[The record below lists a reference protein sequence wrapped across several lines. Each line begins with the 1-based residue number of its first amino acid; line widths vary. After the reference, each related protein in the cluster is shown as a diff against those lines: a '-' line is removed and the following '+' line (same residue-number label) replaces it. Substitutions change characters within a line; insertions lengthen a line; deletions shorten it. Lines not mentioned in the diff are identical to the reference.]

1 MDLELAL
8 PGDSPFGNVGRP
20 LTLFEGY
27 KEWAAGDDAKALN
40 EAAHSTSDFA
50 TYLGG
55 VLRKR
60 FYDVFKAR
68 TTDWTKYA
76 QKVNLNDFRSTDAA
90 VGLTEFSDLL
100 EVAEEGEYKYGT
112 LGERSG
118 PTVRLR
124 TYGRLMQMTRQL
136 LINDD
141 MGLLQRVPTAMARA
155 ARRTL
160 QDDVLSVLIDNP
172 DAHDGNPLFSVAHG
186 NTGTAALSEAALE
199 AAILAVMTQT
209 NEDGKPL
216 AVDMNSLTLTVP
228 TSLMFTARRILQ
240 STEINQ
246 TTAGAGTKNVL
257 NDIVTLDVE
266 PLLPDQTDWFIFS
279 SIEDSDAKPIVLGLL
294 NGNETPALMQKTTVQ
309 MLGSGAFDPYN
320 LEVDSIDYKVRHDW
334 GVSAGEWR
342 VAYKS
347 VVAGG

>member
-8 PGDSPFGNVGRP
+8 PGGTPFGNVGKP
-20 LTLFEGY
+20 LILFEAY
-27 KEWAAGDDAKALN
+27 KEWQQSDEAKELS
-40 EAAHSTSDFA
+40 EAAHTTSDFA

-55 VLRKR
+55 IVRKR
-60 FYDVFKAR
+60 LLDVFQSR
-68 TTDWTKYA
+68 TTDWRRYA
-76 QKVNLNDFRSTDAA
+76 QKVNLSDFRTTDAA

-124 TYGRLMQMTRQL
+124 TYGRLMQITRQA

-141 MGLLQRVPTAMARA
+141 LGQLQRIPTAMAAA

-172 DAHDGNPLFSVAHG
+172 DTYDGNPLFDAGSHG
-186 NTGTAALSEAALE
+186 NTGTAALSEAALQT
-199 AAILAVMTQT
+199 AILAMLAQT
-209 NEDGKPL
+209 NEDGKPVAMDL
-216 AVDMNSLTLTVP
+216 DSLELVVP
-228 TSLMFTARRILQ
+228 TGLMFTARRI
-240 STEINQ
+240 INSALVGE
-246 TTAGAGTKNVL
+246 TAGQGTINPMQNVVRL
-257 NDIVTLDVE
+257 RVE
-266 PLLPDQTDWFIFS
+266 PLLTDQNDWFLFG
-279 SIEDSDAKPIVLGLL
+279 SIDGSDAKPIVLGLL
-294 NGNETPALMQKTTVQ
+294 NGNETPSLMQKTTVQ

-347 VVAGG
+347 VVA